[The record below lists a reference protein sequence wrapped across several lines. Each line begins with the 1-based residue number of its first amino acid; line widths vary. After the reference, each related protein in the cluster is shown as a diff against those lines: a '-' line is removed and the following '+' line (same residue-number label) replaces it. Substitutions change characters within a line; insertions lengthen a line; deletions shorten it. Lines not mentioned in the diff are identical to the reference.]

1 MPPVPAHVR
10 RQRLVTLTAL
20 IAAAITVALAV
31 SAALA
36 GLRP

>member
-20 IAAAITVALAV
+20 ITAV
-31 SAALA
+31 IAVLLLVFAALT
-36 GLRP
+36 GLWP

>member
-20 IAAAITVALAV
+20 IMAVIAVFLLVAAF
-31 SAALA
+31 LA
-36 GLRP
+36 GMRP